1 MAPRKVS
8 NPRATARFYREN
20 PKSKRVKSKTDKE
33 FNERPEQK
41 EKRRELAEE
50 RRKRGMMGK
59 GGADLS
65 HTRSGKLVKEN
76 PSANR
81 ARNRGKK

>member
-8 NPRATARFYREN
+8 NPRTTARFYREN